1 MTQRPLDSDQNIS
14 SVNAQVQE
22 LQKRTVLA
30 GPADKAVF
38 VFLFPPP
45 PADKAVFVFFVP
57 PPPLTLQKF
66 QFCNILQHLINKP
79 SEVIV
84 ALQAVPHCLHALF
97 A

>member
-38 VFLFPPP
+38 VFLFPPL
-45 PADKAVFVFFVP
+45 
-57 PPPLTLQKF
+57 LTLQKF

>member
-14 SVNAQVQE
+14 SVNAQVQK

-45 PADKAVFVFFVP
+45 V
-57 PPPLTLQKF
+57 
-66 QFCNILQHLINKP
+66 NITEVSVLQHFA
-79 SEVIV
+79 
-84 ALQAVPHCLHALF
+84 ALDKQA
-97 A
+97 

>member
-38 VFLFPPP
+38 VF
-45 PADKAVFVFFVP
+45 FVP
-57 PPPLTLQKF
+57 PV
-66 QFCNILQHLINKP
+66 NITEVSVLQHFA
-79 SEVIV
+79 
-84 ALQAVPHCLHALF
+84 ALDKQA
-97 A
+97 

>member
-38 VFLFPPP
+38 VFFVLPP
-45 PADKAVFVFFVP
+45 V
-57 PPPLTLQKF
+57 
-66 QFCNILQHLINKP
+66 NITEVSVLQHFA
-79 SEVIV
+79 
-84 ALQAVPHCLHALF
+84 ALDKQA
-97 A
+97 

>member
-38 VFLFPPP
+38 VFLFS
-45 PADKAVFVFFVP
+45 
-57 PPPLTLQKF
+57 PPLTLQKF

>member
-38 VFLFPPP
+38 VFLSPPP
-45 PADKAVFVFFVP
+45 PV
-57 PPPLTLQKF
+57 
-66 QFCNILQHLINKP
+66 NITEVSVLQHFA
-79 SEVIV
+79 
-84 ALQAVPHCLHALF
+84 ALDKQA
-97 A
+97 

>member
-38 VFLFPPP
+38 VFLSPPR
-45 PADKAVFVFFVP
+45 
-57 PPPLTLQKF
+57 LTLRKF
-66 QFCNILQHLINKP
+66 QFCNILQHLINNRT
-79 SEVIV
+79 EVIV
-84 ALQAVPHCLHALF
+84 ALQAVRHCLQALF

>member
-38 VFLFPPP
+38 VFLFPP
-45 PADKAVFVFFVP
+45 V
-57 PPPLTLQKF
+57 
-66 QFCNILQHLINKP
+66 NITEVSVLQHFA
-79 SEVIV
+79 
-84 ALQAVPHCLHALF
+84 ALDKQA
-97 A
+97 

>member
-45 PADKAVFVFFVP
+45 P
-57 PPPLTLQKF
+57 LTLQKF